1 MAGIID
7 LFANMAMTGVGT
19 VAGFQISLRAAQNV
33 QPHPMPHQFATLLEH
48 PMRLQ
53 YLDPAEVLGMYG
65 ISADMIVLDLGC
77 GTGLFARPAAHMVGE
92 HGRVHAVDVQ
102 GAMLAATERGALAEG
117 ISSRIALHHAGAYEL
132 PLPDDSVDLAILV
145 STIGEIPDK
154 PAALSELRRVLKGG
168 ARFGISEELLN
179 PAYVLAGSVRRWAEE
194 AGFYFVAKTG
204 SPFCYHMAF
213 VNAK

>member
-19 VAGFQISLRAAQNV
+19 VAGFQVSLRAAQNV
-33 QPHPMPHQFATLLEH
+33 QPHPMPHQFAALLEH
-48 PMRLQ
+48 PMRVQ

-65 ISADMIVLDLGC
+65 ISAKMTVLDLGC
-77 GTGLFARPAAHMVGE
+77 GTGLFTRPAAHMVGE
-92 HGRVHAVDVQ
+92 RGRVHAVDTQ
-102 GAMLAATERGALAEG
+102 RAMLTATERGAHTEG
-117 ISSRIALHHAGAYEL
+117 ISSRISLHHAGAYEL

-168 ARFGISEELLN
+168 ARLGISEELLN

-194 AGFYFVAKTG
+194 AGFFFVAKTG

-213 VNAK
+213 ANAK